1 MIKNY
6 KPSSVYYSTIDCY
19 IKDEVDKFYKTK
31 NDLDLKKSTPNK
43 DNILDYIKVF
53 PIELLDTLNNIV
65 DNLVEEDD
73 YYGLSKT
80 QQFRIAKAY
89 NYISKLFIDPLMPI
103 NNEDRMMFII
113 LINLKLNLVNSLRNQ
128 NSKY

>member
-43 DNILDYIKVF
+43 DNILDYIRVF
-53 PIELLDTLNNIV
+53 PVELLDTLNNIV

-89 NYISKLFIDPLMPI
+89 NYISKLFKDPLMPI
-103 NNEDRMMFII
+103 NNEDRMMFIKI
-113 LINLKLNLVNSLRNQ
+113 IDLKLNLINSLRNQ